1 MNSRVSV
8 AGGNIPGGSST
19 VLRAGVA
26 KVDGGSG
33 VSQQL
38 EGALCP
44 MNVVFDRLAPSGCL
58 WCWQPTPLAIGG
70 NG

>member
-1 MNSRVSV
+1 M
-8 AGGNIPGGSST
+8 
-19 VLRAGVA
+19 LRAGVA